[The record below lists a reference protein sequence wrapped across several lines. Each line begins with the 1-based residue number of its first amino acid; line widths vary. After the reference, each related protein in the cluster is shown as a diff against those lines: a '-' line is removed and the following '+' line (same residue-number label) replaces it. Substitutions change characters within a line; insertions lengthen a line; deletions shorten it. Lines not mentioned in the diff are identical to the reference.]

1 MNERG
6 IRRQEAQPIVMKDPR
21 MKMKKNAF
29 LLATGSL
36 AMLALLP
43 SMAYAENVKIVQI
56 APGAKGVIAK
66 RIAILNSG
74 SFFGVGVAD
83 IDEDR
88 ARTLGLKEEYGVE
101 VKSVVPDSA
110 AAKAGLK
117 KGDVVLEFNGQR
129 VE

>member
-1 MNERG
+1 
-6 IRRQEAQPIVMKDPR
+6 KDPR

-43 SMAYAENVKIVQI
+43 SLVSAGGAQAKDDDDKERVKVVQI
-56 APGAKGVIAK
+56 APGAKGVITK
-66 RIAILNSG
+66 RIALLNSG

-88 ARTLGLKEEYGVE
+88 ARTLGLKNEYGVE

-110 AAKAGLK
+110 AAKTGLK
-117 KGDVVLEFNGQR
+117 TGDVLLEFNGQR
-129 VE
+129 IEGTA